1 LKLSGIGL
9 VIDAPVDLLEL
20 GRQTVQTRAQ
30 NYLQK
35 YKILERI
42 KIE

>member
-1 LKLSGIGL
+1 LKLPGIGL
-9 VIDAPVDLLEL
+9 DIDTPEDLLEL
-20 GRQTVQTRAQ
+20 GRQSVQTRAQ

-42 KIE
+42 KIA